1 MDNRQLLSKDSFWMQ
16 EQSDI
21 PIILS
26 TRIRLARN
34 LADSPFPQA
43 MDAETADTIETRIAN
58 VLQDLQIDGEKV
70 AYLRLN
76 ELTVVDKRVL
86 IEKHLISPVFAEFDQ
101 SRGLALSNN
110 HKVSIMVNEEDH
122 LRIQVLMPGNRLH
135 DALIA
140 AGMIDDYLEKNLDI
154 AYKEKFG
161 YLTSC
166 PTNVGTGLRVSVMTH
181 LPALVL
187 TNQIQKVLGALGPLG
202 LIARGLYGEGSKAF
216 GNIFQISNQVTLGKS
231 EDDTLSHLEAV
242 TSQLA
247 ERELQA
253 RKVLKHER
261 LLDIQDRVWRS
272 RGILQNARLLTSE
285 ETFGLLSDDRLG
297 IEMGILPKVDGGF
310 ISLLVNSL
318 QGSLQFKID
327 RPLDG
332 NYANFER
339 ANLLRTV
346 YTEKGPNL

>member
-1 MDNRQLLSKDSFWMQ
+1 MDYRELLSRDSFWMQ
-16 EQSDI
+16 DQADI

-43 MDAETADTIETRIAN
+43 LRIEDAEKIEDCIAN
-58 VLQDLQIDGEKV
+58 VLKDMDVDDEKV
-70 AYLRLN
+70 IYIPLN
-76 ELTVVDKRVL
+76 ELTLVDKKVL
-86 IEKHLISPVFAEFDQ
+86 IEKHLISPNFAESDQ
-101 SRGLALSNN
+101 ARGLALANN
-110 HKVSIMVNEEDH
+110 HKVSVMVNEEDH
-122 LRIQVLMPGNRLH
+122 LRIQVLMPGNKLGE
-135 DALIA
+135 AFGL
-140 AGMIDDYLEKNLDI
+140 AGKIDDYLESNLDI

-187 TNQIQKVLGALGPLG
+187 TNQIQRVLGAFGPLG
-202 LIARGLYGEGSKAF
+202 LVARGLYGEGSKAF
-216 GNIFQISNQVTLGKS
+216 GNIFQISNQITLGKS
-231 EDDTLSHLEAV
+231 EEDTLSHLEAV

-253 RKVLKHER
+253 REILRQEAP
-261 LLDIQDRVWRS
+261 LNTEDRVWRA

-285 ETFGLLSDDRLG
+285 ETFSLLSDDRLG
-297 IEMGILPKVDGGF
+297 IDMNILPKVEAGF
-310 ISLLVNSL
+310 VSLLVNSL
-318 QGSLQFKID
+318 QGSLQLRIN

-332 NYANFER
+332 NYVNFER
-339 ANLLRTV
+339 ANLLRKL
-346 YTEKGPNL
+346 YQEIK